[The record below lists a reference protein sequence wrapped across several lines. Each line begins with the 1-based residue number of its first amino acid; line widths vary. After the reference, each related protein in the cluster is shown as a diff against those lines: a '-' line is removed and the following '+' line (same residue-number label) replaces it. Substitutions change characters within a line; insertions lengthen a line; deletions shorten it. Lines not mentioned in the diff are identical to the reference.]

1 MVGVAST
8 AGLSAMFAS
17 GSLARLAPRCASG
30 ASCSGPHPHAHPH
43 QSAHLA
49 SSSSRCASLGRA
61 RVPPRASPRALA
73 SLAEDDDEEDAK
85 VLERVTVL
93 VCGATDLFPRR
104 AREAIASRPNLV
116 RALRRG
122 NHHGADP
129 DDHPPTSPETL
140 ERHVAAVLAFLGGEM
155 GLDPPRV
162 GALVARDPALL
173 AMDVEERLRPTFAAL
188 VAPAARGGAGLT
200 KSAAADALCRDSTLF
215 ALSLADQL
223 EPRLRYLVDDL
234 GVRPRDAP
242 SLLSKSTTAT
252 KSTFDFLRVEC
263 GLGTAGASAMV
274 RKDPG
279 YLSKDVDATMRPA
292 LRAMRAMLS
301 EDETAKVLARYPNT
315 LLLTPE
321 NLTGK
326 LRWFS
331 ESCGLGE
338 EAAAKLIARAPVVF
352 TLSVEDNLAPKYR
365 FLCEEIGLGDAG
377 TRHLVARCP
386 QVLCLSRENVEPKF
400 RYLVRLLGRDGAISL
415 VTRMPATLS
424 FSLEKNIIPTVEF
437 MREACAEEGEGAVAD
452 VLRAAPSALSMSVE
466 RKLRPTLTFLRARYP
481 DIEPSA
487 ALRMATFSLDGNIA
501 PRVRL
506 LERRGM
512 RDRWKPSTF
521 LVWNVGK
528 FCEKTGTTRDEY
540 DAEVDA
546 RRDASDGGEDES
558 TRGEDATTVDES
570 PAGAIRTAIRA
581 QAAPVGGETPAE
593 RARARRAAKL
603 AKAAEARRSREVGDE
618 TAEG

>member
-1 MVGVAST
+1 MS
-8 AGLSAMFAS
+8 
-17 GSLARLAPRCASG
+17 
-30 ASCSGPHPHAHPH
+30 
-43 QSAHLA
+43 
-49 SSSSRCASLGRA
+49 RA
-61 RVPPRASPRALA
+61 RVPPRAFPRALA
-73 SLAEDDDEEDAK
+73 SLAAADDDEDAK

-104 AREAIASRPNLV
+104 AREALASSPNLV

-122 NHHGADP
+122 SYHGADP
-129 DDHPPTSPETL
+129 DDHPPSSPESL
-140 ERHVAAVLAFLGGEM
+140 ERHVTDVLAFFGREM
-155 GLDPPRV
+155 GLDPSRV
-162 GALVARDPALL
+162 GALVARNPALL
-173 AMDVEERLRPTFAAL
+173 AADVEERLRPTFAAL

-200 KSAAADALCRDSTLF
+200 KSAAADALCRDSDLF

-223 EPRLRYLVDDL
+223 RPRLGYLVDVL

-242 SLLSKSTTAT
+242 SLLSKPTTIIA
-252 KSTFDFLRVEC
+252 STFDFFRAEC

-301 EDETAKVLARYPNT
+301 EEETAKVLARYPNT

-331 ESCGLGE
+331 DACGLGE
-338 EAAAKLIARAPVVF
+338 ETAAKLIARAPVVF

-365 FLCEEIGLGDAG
+365 FLCDDIGLGDAG

-452 VLRAAPSALSMSVE
+452 VLRAAPSALSMSVD

-487 ALRMATFSLDGNIA
+487 ALRMATFSLNGNIA

-528 FCEKTGTTRDEY
+528 FCEKTGTSRDEY
-540 DAEVDA
+540 DAEVNA
-546 RRDASDGGEDES
+546 RRMGDES
-558 TRGEDATTVDES
+558 TSGKESTTVDDT
-570 PAGAIRTAIRA
+570 PTGAIRTAIRA

-603 AKAAEARRSREVGDE
+603 AKAAEARRTEPDE
-618 TAEG
+618 TEG

>member
-1 MVGVAST
+1 MSFTRWSSEEEPVGRGRT
-8 AGLSAMFAS
+8 SARA
-17 GSLARLAPRCASG
+17 APRWGRRRLSG
-30 ASCSGPHPHAHPH
+30 WPPPRACRRCSPRDRSRGSCLGARAGRPAAARDRSHIA

-49 SSSSRCASLGRA
+49 SSSSRCASLSRA
-61 RVPPRASPRALA
+61 RASPRAFPRALA
-73 SLAEDDDEEDAK
+73 SLAAADDDEDAK

-104 AREAIASRPNLV
+104 ARARARVEPEPRP
-116 RALRRG
+116 RAAPRKLPRRR
-122 NHHGADP
+122 P
-129 DDHPPTSPETL
+129 RRPSTPSSPESL
-140 ERHVAAVLAFLGGEM
+140 ERHVTDVLAFFGREM
-155 GLDPPRV
+155 GLDPSRV
-162 GALVARDPALL
+162 GALVARNPALL
-173 AMDVEERLRPTFAAL
+173 AADVEERLRPTFAAL

-200 KSAAADALCRDSTLF
+200 KSAAADALCRDSDLF
-215 ALSLADQL
+215 ALSLVDQL
-223 EPRLRYLVDDL
+223 RPRLGYLVDVL

-242 SLLSKSTTAT
+242 SLLSKPTTIIA
-252 KSTFDFLRVEC
+252 STFDFFRAEC

-301 EDETAKVLARYPNT
+301 EEETAKVLARYPNT

-331 ESCGLGE
+331 DACGLGE
-338 EAAAKLIARAPVVF
+338 ETAAKLIARAPVVF

-365 FLCEEIGLGDAG
+365 FLCDDIGLGDAG

-452 VLRAAPSALSMSVE
+452 VLRAAP
-466 RKLRPTLTFLRARYP
+466 AR
-481 DIEPSA
+481 
-487 ALRMATFSLDGNIA
+487 
-501 PRVRL
+501 
-506 LERRGM
+506 
-512 RDRWKPSTF
+512 
-521 LVWNVGK
+521 
-528 FCEKTGTTRDEY
+528 
-540 DAEVDA
+540 
-546 RRDASDGGEDES
+546 
-558 TRGEDATTVDES
+558 
-570 PAGAIRTAIRA
+570 
-581 QAAPVGGETPAE
+581 
-593 RARARRAAKL
+593 
-603 AKAAEARRSREVGDE
+603 
-618 TAEG
+618 